1 MFLRIFLSSPSNK
14 SMSYIQ
20 SFFESFMQH
29 RQSKARRTFIYE
41 DPGFFMIAITSSNSL
56 ELEVFEPVS
65 VSPVAR
71 DSSSSD
77 NSEIFIYWNLFQIIF
92 NLSMLSLKSFILS
105 LIFYKLKFQVPL
117 VLIPYNFSF
126 SYSNAS
132 GSFYRA

>member
-1 MFLRIFLSSPSNK
+1 
-14 SMSYIQ
+14 
-20 SFFESFMQH
+20 MQH

-105 LIFYKLKFQVPL
+105 LIFYKLKF
-117 VLIPYNFSF
+117 
-126 SYSNAS
+126 
-132 GSFYRA
+132 